1 MLASWTGWTS
11 VQPFWYP
18 LLFPPEQLGF
28 FLQLVTLLIWFQL
41 LSFVA
46 QLKLQSSMLSW
57 AKSRKLA
64 VFPHAIG
71 INEHKRHIW
80 RLLIESFIPY
90 AMQSVHLWLTDWS
103 TDLKPARFCAFFLL
117 LVVSSCSSSSN
128 QFIASAIQWLWPS
141 LKVIHCGSSSSIIW
155 QCCCYCDWSLVCI
168 GCPPLLFGDTLVLC
182 NQLLPCVIREGIL
195 LLRLWSR

>member
-1 MLASWTGWTS
+1 MSELTYQLELRFFRGAPVEKKHPVSEIAKSSFSKELNRQQIVSTKPPFLSSLWWLNHVLASWTGWTS

-41 LSFVA
+41 MSFVA

-103 TDLKPARFCAFFLL
+103 TDLLRFFYFLSPAAAA
-117 LVVSSCSSSSN
+117 VAAAV
-128 QFIASAIQWLWPS
+128 AINS
-141 LKVIHCGSSSSIIW
+141 
-155 QCCCYCDWSLVCI
+155 
-168 GCPPLLFGDTLVLC
+168 
-182 NQLLPCVIREGIL
+182 
-195 LLRLWSR
+195 